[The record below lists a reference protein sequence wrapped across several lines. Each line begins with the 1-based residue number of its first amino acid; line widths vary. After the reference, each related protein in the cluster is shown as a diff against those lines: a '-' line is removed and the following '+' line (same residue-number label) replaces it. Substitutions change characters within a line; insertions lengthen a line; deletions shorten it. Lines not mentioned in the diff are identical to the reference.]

1 MKNDLILGILIGAA
15 AAIILT
21 RRSTPAPVII
31 QPTTA
36 QPEQAMLLP
45 SGYTGNMTGYRGNVM
60 IARKPQRPP
69 HYNQLT
75 NPGYPMPGWIAI

>member
-15 AAIILT
+15 ATIILT
-21 RRSTPAPVII
+21 RRSTPASVII
-31 QPTTA
+31 QPTV
-36 QPEQAMLLP
+36 QPGRYLP
-45 SGYTGNMTGYRGNVM
+45 LPAGNSGNMAGYRGNVM